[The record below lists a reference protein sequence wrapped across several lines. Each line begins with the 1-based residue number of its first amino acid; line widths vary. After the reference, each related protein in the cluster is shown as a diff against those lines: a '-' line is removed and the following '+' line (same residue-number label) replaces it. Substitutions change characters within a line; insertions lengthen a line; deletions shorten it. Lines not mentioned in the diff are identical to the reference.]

1 MEKGTKLFLLVNPNS
16 HCIAEIRTE
25 TEELLNFE
33 ISQQTTYNY
42 HKGYIWIGAFMC
54 IAPIILTLLLKFER
68 KAEKKETARQKSKK
82 AKIKDG
88 AHHVDTPPL
97 RTAEKVKKEKILL
110 SANVKDF
117 CVMYRRIRSVNE
129 LVVNG
134 KVYDELKAVIE
145 FPHNLFA
152 NIGGHTIEAGYS
164 DSSNSY
170 IRFDGQTIAEK
181 KRLL

>member
-1 MEKGTKLFLLVNPNS
+1 M
-16 HCIAEIRTE
+16 
-25 TEELLNFE
+25 
-33 ISQQTTYNY
+33 
-42 HKGYIWIGAFMC
+42 
-54 IAPIILTLLLKFER
+54 
-68 KAEKKETARQKSKK
+68 
-82 AKIKDG
+82 
-88 AHHVDTPPL
+88 
-97 RTAEKVKKEKILL
+97 

-134 KVYDELKAVIE
+134 KVYDEMKAVIE

-152 NIGGHTIEAGYS
+152 KIGGHTIEAGYS